1 MALTNTQ
8 VIDNLIA
15 LLEKVKN
22 NDSIDD
28 VPDIKKLLTKLNN
41 KAIKGKTI
49 IVIKTKETQEDTE
62 NNPVTKKKL
71 TDYQLFV
78 KEKMPE
84 LKKFGT
90 PSNERFSKIAEMWN
104 EFNPKKDKE
113 PKKPKEPKEPKKP
126 KETKEPKKLNES
138 KKPKGPKKPKKNNKK
153 PKETQDDEEQD
164 NE

>member
-49 IVIKTKETQEDTE
+49 VVIKSQEDKENKPVNTE
-62 NNPVTKKKL
+62 KKL
-71 TDYQLFV
+71 TAYQLFV
-78 KEKMPE
+78 KEKMAE
-84 LKKFGT
+84 LKDSDI
-90 PSNERFSKIAEMWN
+90 PSNERFSKVAEMWN
-104 EFNPKKDKE
+104 ELNPKKDKQL
-113 PKKPKEPKEPKKP
+113 KEPKEPKKP
-126 KETKEPKKLNES
+126 KELKEPKK
-138 KKPKGPKKPKKNNKK
+138 PKQPKKNNKK
-153 PKETQDDEEQD
+153 SKEPQEIEEQD
-164 NE
+164 SE